1 MYMKKLFRILQRQLS
16 GDIPDWDQLEEELI
30 QADFGVH
37 FAAKFVDEL
46 RSKRGGL
53 LMAGSGLE
61 NARDELEKL
70 FKNAPKP
77 QLAKP
82 LHVILLIGVNG
93 VGKTTSAAKLA
104 NYYVHERKKT
114 VRLVAGDTF
123 RAAAIEQLE
132 TWAQRIGCHFTK
144 GSYGGDAAALAYTAI
159 EESLKDGT
167 NVLIVDTAGR
177 QANNNNLMQELAKI
191 PRVMKKLL
199 PDAPHEC
206 LLVVDAHTG
215 SSAHSQARQFRAAL
229 PLTGII
235 ATKLDGSANGGP
247 LVSIASEFGLQPQW
261 IGTGEGINDFKRF
274 EAATFLDQLFDP
286 VTGGPGKE
294 EAAPTN

>member
-1 MYMKKLFRILQRQLS
+1 MKKLLRILQRQLS
-16 GDIPDWDQLEEELI
+16 GDIPDWDALEEELI

-37 FAAKFVDEL
+37 FAAKFVDHL
-46 RSKRGGL
+46 RSTRGGL
-53 LMAGSGLE
+53 LMAGSGIE

-82 LHVILLIGVNG
+82 LHVILLVGVNG

-104 NYYVHERKKT
+104 NYYLKERKKS
-114 VRLVAGDTF
+114 VRLVAADTF

-132 TWAQRIGCHFTK
+132 TWAQRLGCRFTK
-144 GSYGGDAAALAYTAI
+144 GKYGADAAALAYSAI
-159 EESLKDGT
+159 EESLQDGT
-167 NVLIVDTAGR
+167 DILIVDTAGR

-191 PRVMKKLL
+191 PRVMKKIL
-199 PDAPHEC
+199 PEAPHEC

-215 SSAHSQARQFRAAL
+215 SSAHAQAKQFRTAL
-229 PLTGII
+229 PLTGLI

-247 LVSIASEFGLQPQW
+247 LVSIASEFGLMPHW
-261 IGTGEGINDFKRF
+261 IGTGEGLEDFARF
-274 EAATFLDQLFDP
+274 EAKAFLDQLFDP
-286 VTGGPGKE
+286 VTGGPGRE
-294 EAAPTN
+294 EATAK